1 MRRVSSAQRVF
12 RVVSTVLPPT
22 SSPGFA
28 TLRTPVAVRDRH
40 DPRIGHLIGLSFQR
54 AAACANR
61 QHTVFDDRQEG
72 PLLLSASQHAKDGL
86 AQMMDS
92 GYGGSHWLAS
102 FALYLFLPTW
112 DCPNLRRLTGKPAR
126 RAEIGCAI
134 VRSPNGR
141 NCLVRRSRFTR
152 QKLKDDILH
161 VNDVV
166 ASAIESGERQ
176 QQYAAGPLIPPLV
189 ERYNQL
195 LAQTAES
202 EHHQLE
208 RTVGRMLTDLRRHAS
223 SLAKQVS
230 GQRAE
235 KTADAGQPF
244 AVASTSGQ
252 RLSRRSAGAT
262 QQAQVCRR
270 W

>member
-1 MRRVSSAQRVF
+1 MS
-12 RVVSTVLPPT
+12 
-22 SSPGFA
+22 
-28 TLRTPVAVRDRH
+28 
-40 DPRIGHLIGLSFQR
+40 
-54 AAACANR
+54 
-61 QHTVFDDRQEG
+61 DDH
-72 PLLLSASQHAKDGL
+72 AS
-86 AQMMDS
+86 
-92 GYGGSHWLAS
+92 
-102 FALYLFLPTW
+102 
-112 DCPNLRRLTGKPAR
+112 
-126 RAEIGCAI
+126 
-134 VRSPNGR
+134 
-141 NCLVRRSRFTR
+141 LVK
-152 QKLKDDILH
+152 KLKDDILH

-235 KTADAGQPF
+235 KAADAGQPF
-244 AVASTSGQ
+244 L
-252 RLSRRSAGAT
+252 LSRPQAVSGYREGPRAPRSKPKYAVGGE
-262 QQAQVCRR
+262 
-270 W
+270 

>member
-1 MRRVSSAQRVF
+1 MS
-12 RVVSTVLPPT
+12 
-22 SSPGFA
+22 
-28 TLRTPVAVRDRH
+28 
-40 DPRIGHLIGLSFQR
+40 
-54 AAACANR
+54 
-61 QHTVFDDRQEG
+61 DDH
-72 PLLLSASQHAKDGL
+72 AS
-86 AQMMDS
+86 
-92 GYGGSHWLAS
+92 
-102 FALYLFLPTW
+102 
-112 DCPNLRRLTGKPAR
+112 
-126 RAEIGCAI
+126 
-134 VRSPNGR
+134 
-141 NCLVRRSRFTR
+141 LVK
-152 QKLKDDILH
+152 KLKDDILH

-235 KTADAGQPF
+235 KAADAGQPF
-244 AVASTSGQ
+244 L
-252 RLSRRSAGAT
+252 LSRPQAVSGYREGPRAPRSKPKYAVGGEVEAWCGKCKELRTHDIVAVIDEQPKQVLCTFCKSRHGYRTEPARGAAGDESAAKNVPIMTSSRAGGKNDKAT
-262 QQAQVCRR
+262 KERLQLERELLDAVTAPQFDPLDNFKPGQIIAHPKWGRGKIESVLRGSLLVRFLDGLRQVSRQ
-270 W
+270 

>member
-1 MRRVSSAQRVF
+1 MS
-12 RVVSTVLPPT
+12 
-22 SSPGFA
+22 
-28 TLRTPVAVRDRH
+28 
-40 DPRIGHLIGLSFQR
+40 
-54 AAACANR
+54 
-61 QHTVFDDRQEG
+61 DDH
-72 PLLLSASQHAKDGL
+72 AS
-86 AQMMDS
+86 
-92 GYGGSHWLAS
+92 
-102 FALYLFLPTW
+102 
-112 DCPNLRRLTGKPAR
+112 
-126 RAEIGCAI
+126 
-134 VRSPNGR
+134 
-141 NCLVRRSRFTR
+141 LVK
-152 QKLKDDILH
+152 KLKDDILH

-235 KTADAGQPF
+235 KAADAGQPF
-244 AVASTSGQ
+244 L
-252 RLSRRSAGAT
+252 LSRPQAVSGYREGPRAPRSKPKYAVGGEVEAWCGKCKELRTHDIVAVIDEQPKQVLCTFCKSRHGYRNFNPARRSGRRIRPPKTYRSHTSSRAGGKT
-262 QQAQVCRR
+262 TKRPKSVSSSSVSCSMQ
-270 W
+270 